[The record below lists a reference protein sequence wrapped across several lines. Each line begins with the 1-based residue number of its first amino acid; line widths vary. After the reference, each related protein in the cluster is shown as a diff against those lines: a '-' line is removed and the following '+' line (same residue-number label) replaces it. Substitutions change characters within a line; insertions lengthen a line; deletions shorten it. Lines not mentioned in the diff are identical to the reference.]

1 MEGADNSY
9 VGAVLQAVREAYP
22 HEACGLLIGRD
33 GVVSHAIPVANRAS
47 DPRRSYR
54 IAADDLLAAH
64 LAARERGDTIVG
76 VFHSHPDGQPELSAT
91 DMQAAH
97 PGWIYMVVATRGR
110 EPSGLSV
117 TAL

>member
-1 MEGADNSY
+1 MEGVDNSY

-22 HEACGLLIGRD
+22 HEACGLLVGRD
-33 GVVSHAIPVANRAS
+33 GVISHAIPVANS
-47 DPRRSYR
+47 SCDPRRSYS
-54 IAADDLLAAH
+54 IAPDDLLMAH
-64 LAARERGDTIVG
+64 LTARGRGDTIVG
-76 VFHSHPDGQPELSAT
+76 VFHSHPDGEPELSAT
-91 DMQAAH
+91 DMQEAH